1 MALVGRKWQVEC
13 MRGRHLQ
20 LQCQFCRP
28 KAFFFPC
35 NLFCRPPQHAP
46 RPTHKNT
53 RTELFRWHEH
63 THFDQYPK
71 HWRCKLLWT
80 TQTSETKQSTWSWS
94 PNKVHGKALVHHTN
108 YKHLHK
114 KKKKVYNPLNNLQK
128 GPRKSL
134 QNHTLSLCVQ
144 ALTTRKRMN

>member
-20 LQCQFCRP
+20 LQYQFCRP

-35 NLFCRPPQHAP
+35 NLFCRPPQHVP
-46 RPTHKNT
+46 RPTHKST

-71 HWRCKLLWT
+71 HWRCKRLWT

-114 KKKKVYNPLNNLQK
+114 KKKK
-128 GPRKSL
+128 SL
-134 QNHTLSLCVQ
+134 QPIKQPSKGSSKI
-144 ALTTRKRMN
+144 TTKSHLVVVCASTNY